1 MAGEI
6 DAEEI
11 GLIEVTAGNIENE
24 HICCAIGNDRVN
36 RARADEK
43 KEWLRERFP
52 RGHRFLKADLR
63 GKVFIE
69 FSPAEESIYPVE
81 APGYAVIQCFWVSG
95 RYKGHGLGRKLY
107 DECERIC
114 RVEGYRGIAAVVG
127 TTKKPFMAD
136 KKILVH
142 LGFSPCDRADPWY
155 ELVASKF
162 DDAAPDPRFWESAR
176 RGKLE
181 GARGLDFFYSPCCP
195 FNRDFTGLMAD
206 IAREMGFPVR
216 IKEIRT
222 REDLSLLPIPGGI
235 FSLYHEGELLSTEVM
250 TEPKFRKLL
259 QGIIER
265 GQGEG
270 AAQV

>member
-1 MAGEI
+1 
-6 DAEEI
+6 
-11 GLIEVTAGNIENE
+11 
-24 HICCAIGNDRVN
+24 
-36 RARADEK
+36 
-43 KEWLRERFP
+43 
-52 RGHRFLKADLR
+52 
-63 GKVFIE
+63 
-69 FSPAEESIYPVE
+69 
-81 APGYAVIQCFWVSG
+81 
-95 RYKGHGLGRKLY
+95 
-107 DECERIC
+107 
-114 RVEGYRGIAAVVG
+114 
-127 TTKKPFMAD
+127 MAD

-155 ELVASKF
+155 ELVARKF

-270 AAQV
+270 GGPGMRWVISSNFPMGGNDALFRFLLREAGNVPSLYLGYSPAVEKYHHLLGSTGFPRGPIAT